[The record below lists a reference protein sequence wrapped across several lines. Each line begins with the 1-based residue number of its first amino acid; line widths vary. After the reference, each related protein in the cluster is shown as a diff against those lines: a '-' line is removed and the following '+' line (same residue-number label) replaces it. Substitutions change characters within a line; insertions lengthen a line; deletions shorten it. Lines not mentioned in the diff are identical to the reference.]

1 MLEFSFKLFLLE
13 NDQIMND
20 PKLKLFGT
28 DAQRVNNHELQVI
41 VSELRD
47 LIGNNFSVFTPVPS
61 LEEKLDH
68 GDIDVLVAPDL
79 NIQQLLTQK
88 LGNKL
93 VKFSKNDTVNS
104 FLFHSE
110 KIQKLV
116 HIDLITSKTPQELE
130 TKKYYYALN
139 DFSALIGVLS
149 KKLNFKYG
157 TEGFFKRFQDKKGNW
172 HDILITNNL
181 LQGLELLGLDAS
193 KYSKIKNYNDIVNF
207 LLTSPLLDSK
217 FFRQDMLLARDR
229 VSISRR
235 PNLSKMIELV
245 RNSVGPAKIKDEDY
259 FFKKL
264 MPNQYQKV
272 QQEMQKINEKTY
284 EISNKYN
291 GSWLISTFGLKP
303 GPELGNIL
311 KAISNHF
318 KDNLQNASEQDVV
331 DFVKNLL
338 GIK

>member
-13 NDQIMND
+13 TDQIMND

-47 LIGNNFSVFTPVPS
+47 LINNNFSVFTPVPS

-68 GDIDVLVAPDL
+68 GDIDILVAPDL

-318 KDNLQNASEQDVV
+318 KDNLQNASEQDVI
-331 DFVKNLL
+331 DFVNTL
-338 GIK
+338 GNK

>member
-1 MLEFSFKLFLLE
+1 MLEFKLYFLE

-41 VSELRD
+41 VGELKD
-47 LIGNNFSVFTPVPS
+47 LIGSNFSVFTPVPS

-68 GDIDVLVAPDL
+68 GDIDILVAPDL

-110 KIQKLV
+110 STQKLV

-172 HDILITNNL
+172 HDVPITNNL

-245 RNSVGPAKIKDEDY
+245 RNSCGPAKIKDEDY

-264 MPNQYQKV
+264 IPNQYQKV

-318 KDNLQNASEQDVV
+318 KDNLQNTSEQDVV
-331 DFVKNLL
+331 DFVNNLL
-338 GIK
+338 GH